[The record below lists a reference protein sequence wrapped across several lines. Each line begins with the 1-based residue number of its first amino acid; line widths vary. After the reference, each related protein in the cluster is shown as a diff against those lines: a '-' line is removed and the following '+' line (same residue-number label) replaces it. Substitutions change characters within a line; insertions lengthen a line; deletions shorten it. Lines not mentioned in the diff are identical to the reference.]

1 MKKYTAVILLLLL
14 ALPLTAQDE
23 LLPTGKD
30 GLKKWSKVLLNQT
43 VTVRGERTIE
53 VPDSM
58 LGETAFNYVAF
69 YIKDKLIAVDEI
81 PPFKVTYDFGKFT
94 RKARILAVGVK
105 YVVEE
110 VKQPSRVVSAVE
122 QSEEGD
128 APAAEAQV
136 SNDKQPTTFNVDE
149 YDMKII
155 APAEKQYT
163 YGKQKIRIATN
174 LPPEMVLRVDFQI
187 NERDIGSVQAPP
199 YELDYDFGRGFN
211 ALRLKAIAVLKNGR
225 QMDHTITTRPLE
237 GSDYYIRTKLVTLD
251 ASVLDYKDRFI
262 GGLEKK
268 DFRVFEDGKQQE
280 ITHFTLEERPMR
292 VALLIDCS
300 GSMRERGKMK
310 WAKTA
315 ATQFLS
321 TMKKDKDKAA
331 LIAFT
336 DLVNPLS
343 GFTNDF
349 EKLSATVGKIEPAG
363 GTAIND
369 ALDAVVPMFKD
380 EYGRKAIVL
389 LTDGQDQHSHLDI
402 SEAIER
408 VKAAGIKVYSI
419 GLFDNSYYSRRI
431 QNQLAEKTTLK
442 GKTPDF
448 DPTDARKKK
457 TTFTRG
463 SDTRTT
469 VFEGISD
476 ETGGTAFF
484 PQKVEQL
491 PRIFKQIS
499 EELRNMYTLGYIP
512 ENKSVRGNWREIK
525 VEVDNS
531 GATVRTKRGYYED
544 KK

>member
-1 MKKYTAVILLLLL
+1 MKKITAVILLIFI
-14 ALPLTAQDE
+14 AMPLIAQDD
-23 LLPTGKD
+23 LLPAGKD
-30 GLKKWSKVLLNQT
+30 GLKKRSWVLLNQT

-53 VPDSM
+53 VPDSV
-58 LGETAFNYVAF
+58 LAERSFNYVAF
-69 YIKDKLIAVDEI
+69 YIKDKLIAIDEI

-94 RKARILAVGVK
+94 RKAKILAVGVK
-105 YVVEE
+105 YVLQ
-110 VKQPSRVVSAVE
+110 QPEAAKEQSAVQQAGAESTVQPAADQAE
-122 QSEEGD
+122 QSTSFD
-128 APAAEAQV
+128 ISAYDLKITAP
-136 SNDKQPTTFNVDE
+136 S
-149 YDMKII
+149 
-155 APAEKQYT
+155 EKQYA
-163 YGKQKIRIATN
+163 YGNQKITVATN
-174 LPPEMVLRVDFQI
+174 LPPEMVLRIDFQI
-187 NERDIGSVQAPP
+187 NERDVGSVGAPP
-199 YELDYDFGRGFN
+199 YELEYDFGKGFN
-211 ALRLKAIAVLKNGR
+211 ALRIKAIAVLKNGL
-225 QMDHTITTRPLE
+225 QLDHMVNTKPLE

-262 GGLEKK
+262 GGLERK
-268 DFRVFEDGKQQE
+268 DFRIFEDGKQVE
-280 ITHFTLEERPMR
+280 VTHFTLEERPVR
-292 VALLIDCS
+292 VALLIDSS
-300 GSMRERGKMK
+300 GSMQQRGKMK
-310 WAKTA
+310 WAKNA

-321 TMKKDKDKAA
+321 TLKPDKDKAA

-343 GFTNDF
+343 AFTNDF
-349 EKLSATVGKIEPAG
+349 EKLSSIIGKIEPVG

-369 ALDAVVPMFKD
+369 ALNEVVPMFKD

-389 LTDGQDQHSHLDI
+389 LTDGQDQHSNVDI
-402 SEAIER
+402 SEAIEN

-419 GLFDNSYYSRRI
+419 GLFDNSYFTRRI

-499 EELRNMYTLGYIP
+499 DELRNMYTLGYIP
-512 ENKSVRGNWREIK
+512 ENKSTRGKWREIK
-525 VEVDNS
+525 VEVDKS